1 MKLRYIIDI
10 DTDES
15 NTKLEC
21 ELANDIKDFVKDHKY
36 GYMVNSIDVK
46 LQDEYCIKHDQ
57 DVITK
62 LRKENSIL
70 KHETE
75 TFYVKVKNLINNKGE
90 I

>member
-1 MKLRYIIDI
+1 M
-10 DTDES
+10 
-15 NTKLEC
+15 EC

-57 DVITK
+57 DAITK

-70 KHETE
+70 KQETE
-75 TFYVKVKNLINNKGE
+75 TFYIKIKDIVEHKVVI
-90 I
+90 

>member
-10 DTDES
+10 DIDES
-15 NTKLEC
+15 NTKSEC
-21 ELANDIKDFVKDHKY
+21 ELANDIKDFIENHEY
-36 GYMVNSIDVK
+36 GYLANSIDIK
-46 LQDEYCIKHDQ
+46 LQDEFCIKHDQ

-75 TFYVKVKNLINNKGE
+75 TFYIKIKDIVEHKVVI
-90 I
+90 